1 MHAPSWQARKAT
13 CPQRMP
19 LPSAPSQRTAAADR
33 IERPDSTSS
42 SATCLCAGFMP
53 GQACMHSAFMP
64 PLRIVPSP
72 ARMLRYGCRMPRSTP
87 LIFAL

>member
-1 MHAPSWQARKAT
+1 MRRPGRRARRPACSASRCPLHHPNAPP
-13 CPQRMP
+13 PQ
-19 LPSAPSQRTAAADR
+19 TASSV
-33 IERPDSTSS
+33 PDSTSS

-53 GQACMHSAFMP
+53 GSARMHSAFMP

-87 LIFAL
+87 LIFAP